1 MNFNQAPYFDDF
13 DEDKQYYKV
22 LFKPGVAVQTREL
35 NQLQTILQNQV
46 TKFGNHVFKDGSMVI
61 PGQVNYNDKV
71 SYVKLASTNLLGE
84 DLTWLEDQIITNSTG
99 ETGVEA
105 TVLKAVP
112 ATVAGDPITL
122 IILYVRGNQDAFGN
136 DEKTFA
142 AGATLYTKDNV
153 NYTMVVQGGEGV
165 TGRSAIAAQQAGVY
179 YLGGYFVTV
188 PKTTVVV
195 EKYVTSLATITC
207 KVGIVYTEE
216 IATYEDDNSLLDN
229 AAGTTNIAA
238 PGADRYKISTDFIK
252 LGLEES
258 RENFFELIRIEAGEV
273 QQLVNASQY
282 NILEEALAER
292 TFDESGNYV
301 VRDFTFDVRE
311 SRNNFRGAWA
321 PTASYQV
328 GDYISVS
335 STASRYFICLQAGIT
350 APGTEPAEFQTFDE
364 TQSLLDGSVRW
375 RYVNRPLNNQGYY
388 DNGTSVTTQGSSSKL
403 VLAFGV
409 GRAYIQGFKVDKL
422 NSTVLSIDK
431 SRDIKS
437 ENNRIVATNIGNY
450 AYFDPQQTLGL
461 PDISAGPEIEFYD
474 RVIGDN
480 NIPIGYGAKVGTGRI
495 IWLDGDSSGAY
506 KVGFND
512 IKMNAGKSF
521 DRDANMMIVPDPAGS
536 LLSKSYQHT
545 GSIRY
550 VGPDSGGSSNV
561 QISGGNMII
570 PNLSTIHDPSS
581 VLTSTGSNPIPFLNP
596 TAAVTSMGIFGL
608 GGNRDRLWQSWGNS
622 SNTSL
627 VHVGYGRSF
636 SGIGAYYQ
644 ASTGF
649 TAIAWASSNMTML
662 GSGTAYL
669 EELQVGDTFTINSS
683 SNTQSSWIVSRIVG
697 NSSLSLV
704 GGTIINRYTSTG
716 WACHVSYSPTL
727 AAYTSVLRAASVTGA
742 LINMALSGFT
752 ITQQAVISN
761 TTYIYHLT
769 KAATGGFTVGSF
781 SSQLSIG
788 SIIAFAAATDGI
800 PYSGSSRTN
809 LAGTYGGAPYFIED
823 NGCPDNG
830 YDYFETSKAS
840 GRSKQWTYQNTA
852 AGLVGAGNLSS
863 FVVIGWGPSNAGL
876 TLAGSALHPSTIL
889 ELTTGLSGITVLLR
903 GTNVN
908 PMPTAVL
915 AAAGSITGPTLIS
928 DATTGG
934 YIRLSQGTVFGVGTG
949 NSTRF
954 KAETLDNQVI
964 YLDQPNQS
972 STTRVRRAL
981 SDTRLL
987 VDFNV
992 SGNLIAYTS
1001 ISRINSNTS
1010 VLNTAAYGSWYTGIA
1025 ASFASEVYDNY
1036 ALGINTKQL
1045 SGQYQLLTYAGSAGT
1060 VTVHTAARIQ
1070 GDSTSKF
1077 TQELRENDLVKIN
1090 EQRLFI
1096 THISSNSVAFGINM
1110 DADMTVDEGDYPLLK
1125 ITNSFYDTD
1134 RDSLLFKV
1142 NDALA
1147 GLSDNSYYI
1156 YKTQQVTG
1164 VNGSTGVTI
1173 TLEGAAGTINTEQL
1187 ASTSPSAFLVAEDT
1201 VGNLARP
1208 KTVTNVS
1215 AGGNPVEYV
1224 LNVNTAFESDR
1235 VRVIY
1240 PVLRS
1245 AISGTVLGG
1254 VKTKTLQFDTTDT
1267 FLTSSE
1273 AARSTLVLSNS
1284 DIYRVNKVM
1293 MATSFVSSWTAGVQ
1307 ATALD
1312 VTAKYT
1318 VDNGQRNNLYD
1329 LGSLRLNIGQS
1340 VPIGS
1345 IKVWYDYF
1353 EHGLGDFFAA
1363 ASYNPLQVPYE
1374 DIPEYD
1380 GKNLNDYLDFR
1391 ARVDDITNQL
1401 IGNKPPRLDTNF
1413 QTDLSYYL
1421 GRKEAILLD
1430 GRARF
1435 YNIPSAPST
1444 APRDPEV
1451 AKDTNSLLM
1460 YSLTLEPYTRG
1471 NQTPYV
1477 TQTRRE
1483 YRRYTMQD
1491 IAGLD
1496 KRITSLEEISSLN
1509 LLEVN
1514 TKNLQIRDNA
1524 DPTLER
1530 YKTGFFVDNFVD
1542 NSGCELDSDSNFSNE
1557 QVSKTL
1563 NPAVEI
1569 RTIELAEKINFSG
1582 AVVSGLEQNPVIAAR
1597 VLDNY
1602 RITGETVTLNYTTSM
1617 ILQQTMATTSISV
1630 APFLQANFI
1639 GKLQLTPDSDIWQST
1654 TIIDQTVGQRD
1665 TSFTQ
1670 ADVNA
1675 AIARMR
1681 ATGERRPIRVEV
1693 SDVTTRELVGQ
1704 TQTES
1709 VYPFC
1714 RANTILMVATGL
1726 LPNTKHYPYFDDED
1740 ISQYVQGAMKFKF
1753 DSMPRLDF
1761 SVALPDRNQWA
1772 KWRGIGEAYWVNE
1785 PYRTIVTRVRR
1796 GWFRRSRWI
1805 TTVLYRFVRKQ
1816 FSVSESELILPSTG
1830 RGDAYRAAFAKGRSV
1845 YHYANGAYRGSG
1857 VAVYQKDTTL
1867 YCVNTRGTMSRSFI
1881 RNQALVNNDRSY
1893 TYPGVF
1899 YVAVDQNDPK
1909 QVTPTQ
1915 FLSQMQSNDDAG
1927 ALFSDQDGVI
1937 CAVFDLPNN
1946 DAVKFL
1952 AGEKKIIIT
1961 DSANNDPDEWDSRA
1975 EATYT
1980 TKGIQITV
1988 TRSFVNVRNR
1998 VFSAVPFDPIAQSFK
2013 IPDQFTSGSF
2023 VTDIDLFFQAKP
2035 TNETAPVVLEI
2046 RVCDATGRP
2055 DGSGEVLPGS
2065 TVTMFPR
2072 DINIDATSG
2081 RIPTKFTFPNPVY
2094 LLPNKNYA
2102 FVLKSDSVRYRCWIA
2117 TLGQADVSVPAT
2129 LTTAGRTYSRQA
2141 LLGSFFKS
2149 QDGTLW
2155 TEDQLSDMKF
2165 VMNRAVFNTN
2175 STGVFRA
2182 VNKSTPSILLQDDAM
2197 MFVHG
2202 SNKIRVKHINHG
2214 HAPGDKVR
2222 LSSKYWSSQY
2232 AVNSSITLNG
2242 IPVGEIFGTGVTGTD
2257 IMRETDAAL
2266 TISPNDT
2273 IDQDYYVVQT
2283 TAAANLGPLATTGVS
2298 AVMGG
2303 GADVMASYNIQ
2314 YHAITPASRSQN
2326 FQETT
2331 LDYEVEHTGGST
2343 YDSTLVDSS
2352 GQPYIRTNQVMN
2364 FNSTNYV
2371 DDPKIILSPVNEYS
2385 RAPGATVGGGT
2396 GATTW
2401 KESFVSNFRM
2411 TSLNDAVSP
2420 VIDLSTLGAQ
2430 LWTWRIDTPSRS
2442 NRLPAILPAIGTPF
2456 TGTTPMVDYE
2466 EVIRDDQTIA
2476 FDGINE
2482 AIFSTVPY
2490 LFYDVIPGSYIVV
2503 SGSSIPGNNSTS
2515 TGVRVK
2521 DISEDGTTI
2530 FIDGNLTSIGAGDF
2544 ITIHA
2549 LRDFIDER
2557 AYRGASA
2564 NSKYITKRIN
2574 LENPATNIKVLL
2586 DANIP
2591 SPAGIDVYYKVG
2603 SATEN
2608 FDEMPWVAFT
2618 NLPNYNK
2625 EDTRGVYTEIQFDIT
2640 DFDEFSNAKDLSPFT
2655 SFQVK
2660 IVMKTTNGARVP
2672 SFRNLRIIAH
2682 A

>member
-71 SYVKLASTNLLGE
+71 SYVKLSSTNLLGE

-99 ETGVEA
+99 ESGVEA
-105 TVLKAVP
+105 TVLKAIP
-112 ATVAGDPITL
+112 ATDAGDPITL

-142 AGATLYTKDNV
+142 ANATLYVKDNI
-153 NYTMVVQGGEGV
+153 NYTMVAQGGDDV

-188 PKTTVVV
+188 PSTTVVV

-207 KVGIVYTEE
+207 KIGIVYTEE
-216 IATYEDDNSLLDN
+216 ITTYEDDTTLLDN
-229 AAGTTNIAA
+229 AAGTTNVSA
-238 PGADRYKISTDFIK
+238 PGADRYKITTDFIR

-258 RENFFELIRIEAGEV
+258 RENFFELIRIEAGEI
-273 QQLVNASQY
+273 QQLINGAQY

-301 VRDFTFDVRE
+301 VRDFSFDVRE
-311 SRNNFRGAWA
+311 SRNNFRGVWA
-321 PTASYQV
+321 ANTEYLV
-328 GDYISVS
+328 GDYINAS
-335 STASRYFICLQAGIT
+335 SATSRYFTCVQAGVSGN
-350 APGTEPAEFQTFDE
+350 GTEPSEFQTYDE
-364 TQSLLDGSVRW
+364 TQSLLDGSARW
-375 RYVNRPLNNQGYY
+375 RYINRPANNLGYY
-388 DNGTSVTTQGSSSKL
+388 DKGTSVATQGSSSKL

-431 SRDIKS
+431 ARTTEA
-437 ENNRIVATNIGNY
+437 ENNRIISTNIGNY

-461 PDISAGPEIEFYD
+461 PDISAGPEVEFYD

-480 NIPIGYGAKVGTGRI
+480 TVPIGYGNKVGTGRI
-495 IWLDGDSSGAY
+495 IFLDSDASGAY

-521 DRDANMMIVPDPAGS
+521 DRDANMMLVPDPAGS
-536 LLSKSYQHT
+536 LLSKSYQNA
-545 GSIRY
+545 GGMRY

-561 QISGGNMII
+561 QISGGTFIP
-570 PNLSTIHDPSS
+570 PNLSPAHDPSS
-581 VLTSTGSNPIPFLNP
+581 LLTSTGTVDPVPAGTPLIG
-596 TAAVTSMGIFGL
+596 TFGL
-608 GGNRDRLWQSWGNS
+608 GGNKTALWQSWGNS

-627 VHVGYGRSF
+627 AYVGAGRYY
-636 SGIGAYYQ
+636 SGVGAYYQ
-644 ASTGF
+644 ASTGV
-649 TAIAWASSNMTML
+649 TAYSWASSNMTL
-662 GSGTAYL
+662 VGTNTAFTR
-669 EELQVGDTFTINSS
+669 ELQVGDVFTINSS
-683 SNTQSSWIVSRIVG
+683 SNTQSSWAVSRIINDTTV
-697 NSSLSLV
+697 SLV

-716 WACHVSYSPTL
+716 WAYTL
-727 AAYTSVLRAASVTGA
+727 TTQLGRDSVTGVLRTA
-742 LINMALSGFT
+742 SSNGTLTNVALSGFAIAST
-752 ITQQAVISN
+752 ALVNGSFQHIITKNSV
-761 TTYIYHLT
+761 
-769 KAATGGFTVGSF
+769 GPGSF

-788 SIIAFAAATDGI
+788 SIIAFCDVQTGI
-800 PYSGSSRTN
+800 PHSNSSKASRGG
-809 LAGTYGGAPYFIED
+809 AYGGVAYFVEP

-830 YDYFETSKAS
+830 YTVADTTSAS
-840 GRSKQWTYQNTA
+840 RTAQWYYQPTVA
-852 AGLVGAGNLSS
+852 SSSTAGNLSS
-863 FVVIGWGPSNAGL
+863 FLVVGWGTNNVGLTVIGSAIEPTNSINL
-876 TLAGSALHPSTIL
+876 T
-889 ELTTGLSGITVLLR
+889 LSGITVLLR
-903 GTNVN
+903 GTSYNPVPAVVPNSTTGEVTPVN
-908 PMPTAVL
+908 
-915 AAAGSITGPTLIS
+915 

-934 YIRLSQGTVFGVGTG
+934 YIRLSQGTMFGIATG
-949 NSTRF
+949 NLTRF
-954 KAETLDNQVI
+954 QAETLDNQVI
-964 YLDQPNQS
+964 YLDTPNQS

-981 SDTRLL
+981 NDNRML
-987 VDFNV
+987 VDFTT
-992 SGNLIAYTS
+992 SGTLVAYTS
-1001 ISRINSNTS
+1001 LTLTNTTTG
-1010 VLNTAAYGSWYTGIA
+1010 VLNTSAYGSWYTGIA
-1025 ASFASEVYDNY
+1025 ASFASEVFDSFS
-1036 ALGINTKQL
+1036 LGINVKQL
-1045 SGQYQLLTYAGSAGT
+1045 SGQYQLLTYAGGTGT
-1060 VTVHTAARIQ
+1060 VTVHTAARIV

-1090 EQRLFI
+1090 DQRLFI

-1110 DADMTVDEGDYPLLK
+1110 DSDMTVDDGDYPLIK
-1125 ITNSFYDTD
+1125 VSNGFYDTD
-1134 RDSLLFKV
+1134 QDSLLFKV
-1142 NDALA
+1142 TDALA
-1147 GLSDNSYYI
+1147 SLSDNSYFI

-1164 VNGSTGVTI
+1164 VNGLTGVTI
-1173 TLEGAAGTINTEQL
+1173 TLEGASGTINTEQL
-1187 ASTSPSAFLVAEDT
+1187 ASTNPSAFIVAEDT
-1201 VGNLARP
+1201 VGNLAVP
-1208 KTVTNVS
+1208 KRVIAVA

-1224 LNVNTAFESDR
+1224 LTVDTAFSSDR

-1245 AISGTVLGG
+1245 SISGTVLGG
-1254 VKTKTLQFDTTDT
+1254 VKTKSLQFDATDT

-1273 AARSTLVLSNS
+1273 AALSTLVLSNS
-1284 DIYRVNKVM
+1284 DIYRLNKVL
-1293 MATSFVSSWTAGVQ
+1293 MATSFVSSWTESVQ
-1307 ATALD
+1307 ASALD

-1318 VDNGQRNNLYD
+1318 LDNGQRNNLYD
-1329 LGSLRLNIGQS
+1329 LGSLRVNTGQS
-1340 VPIGS
+1340 IPIGS

-1353 EHGLGDFFAA
+1353 EHGLGDFFSS

-1374 DIPEYD
+1374 DIPEFNS
-1380 GKNLNDYLDFR
+1380 KNLNDYLDFR
-1391 ARVDDITNQL
+1391 ARVDSVTNQL
-1401 IGNKPPRLDTNF
+1401 IGNKPPRFDTNF

-1435 YNIPSAPST
+1435 YNITSAPAK
-1444 APRDPEV
+1444 APRDPEI
-1451 AKDTNSLLM
+1451 AKDTTGLLM

-1471 NQTPYV
+1471 NQLPYV
-1477 TQTRRE
+1477 TQSRRE
-1483 YRRYTMQD
+1483 YRRYTMSD

-1496 KRITSLEEISSLN
+1496 KRIVSLEEISSLN

-1563 NPAVEI
+1563 NPAVEV
-1569 RTIELAEKINFSG
+1569 RTFELAEKINFSA
-1582 AVVSGLEQNPVIAAR
+1582 AVVSGLEQLPVLAAR
-1597 VLDNY
+1597 ALDNY
-1602 RITGETVTLNYTTSM
+1602 RITGESVTLNYTTST

-1639 GKLQLTPDSDIWQST
+1639 GRLQITPDSDIWRST
-1654 TIIDQTVGQRD
+1654 TTIDQVVGNRD

-1675 AIARMR
+1675 AINRLR
-1681 ATGERRPIRVEV
+1681 ATGERRPVQVQVSEV
-1693 SDVTTRELVGQ
+1693 TNRELVGASA
-1704 TQTES
+1704 TQTA
-1709 VYPFC
+1709 YPFC

-1726 LPNTKHYPYFDDED
+1726 LPNTKHYAYFDDESIGD
-1740 ISQYVQGAMKFKF
+1740 FVQGAMKFTF
-1753 DSMPRLDF
+1753 DSVPTLDF

-1772 KWRGIGEAYWVNE
+1772 KWRGTGESFWVNE

-1796 GWFRRSRWI
+1796 GFFRRSRWV

-1816 FSVSESELILPSTG
+1816 FSPAANEISLPSSG
-1830 RGDAYRAAFAKGRSV
+1830 RGDSYRAAFAKGRSV
-1845 YHYANGAYRGSG
+1845 YHYASGAYRGSG
-1857 VAVYQKDTTL
+1857 VAVYQKGTTL
-1867 YCVNTRGTMSRSFI
+1867 YCVNCRGSMSRSFV
-1881 RNQALVNNDRSY
+1881 RSQPLVNNDRSY

-1909 QVTPTQ
+1909 QITPTQ
-1915 FLSQMQSNDDAG
+1915 FLSQMQQSDDAG
-1927 ALFSDQDGVI
+1927 ALYSDQDGVI

-1946 DAVKFL
+1946 DAIKFL
-1952 AGEKKIIIT
+1952 AGEKKIILT
-1961 DSANNDPDEWDSRA
+1961 DSENNDPDEWDSRA

-1980 TKGIQITV
+1980 SRGIEITI
-1988 TRSFVNVRNR
+1988 TRSFVNVRSR
-1998 VFSAVPFDPIAQSFK
+1998 VFNIVPFDPIAQSFK
-2013 IPDQFTSGSF
+2013 IPDQFTNGTF
-2023 VTDIDLFFQAKP
+2023 ITDLDLFFQAKP
-2035 TNETAPVVLEI
+2035 TNETAPVVLEV

-2065 TVTMFPR
+2065 TVTMFPAN
-2072 DINIDATSG
+2072 INIDPNNG
-2081 RIPTKFTFPNPVY
+2081 RTPTKFTFPNPVY

-2102 FVLKSDSVRYRCWIA
+2102 FVLKSDSVRYRVWIA
-2117 TLGQADVSVPAT
+2117 TLGQSDRSTSSNLV
-2129 LTTAGRTYSRQA
+2129 TAGRTYSRQA

-2155 TEDQLSDMKF
+2155 TEDQLSDIKF

-2175 STGVFRA
+2175 NSATFRVVSKPLPA
-2182 VNKSTPSILLQDDAM
+2182 ALLQDDPM

-2214 HAPGDKVR
+2214 HAPGDRVR
-2222 LSSKYWSSQY
+2222 LTSKFWNSQY
-2232 AVNSSITLNG
+2232 AINSSITLNG
-2242 IPVGEIFGTGVTGTD
+2242 IPVGEIFGTDVTTAD
-2257 IMRETDAAL
+2257 IVRDADAAL
-2266 TISPNDT
+2266 TVSVNDT
-2273 IDQDYYVVQT
+2273 IDQDYYVIQT
-2283 TAAANLGPLATTGVS
+2283 TTPVNLGPLSTTGVS

-2303 GADVMASYNIQ
+2303 GSDILATHNIL
-2314 YHAITPASRSQN
+2314 YHVVTPASKSLN

-2331 LDYEVEHTGGST
+2331 LNFEVEQTGGST
-2343 YDSTLVDSS
+2343 YDSTLVAST
-2352 GQPYIRTNQVMN
+2352 GQPYIRTNQIMD

-2371 DDPKIILSPVNEYS
+2371 DDPKIILSPVNEYN
-2385 RAPGATVGGGT
+2385 RAVGASVGGGT
-2396 GATTW
+2396 GATIW
-2401 KESFVSNFRM
+2401 KDSFVGTFRM
-2411 TSLNDAVSP
+2411 TSTNDALSP
-2420 VIDLSTLGAQ
+2420 MIDMGTLSAQ
-2430 LWTWRIDTPSRS
+2430 AWTWRIDTPTRN
-2442 NRLPAILPAIGTPF
+2442 NRLPVLLPAVGTPF

-2466 EVIRDDQTIA
+2466 AVIVGDQTIS
-2476 FDGINE
+2476 FDGLNE
-2482 AIFSTVPY
+2482 AIISTVPY
-2490 LFYDVIPGSYIVV
+2490 VFYDVIPGSYIVV

-2521 DISEDGTTI
+2521 DVSEDGTTI
-2530 FIDGNLTSIGAGDF
+2530 FVDADLTTINAGDA
-2544 ITIHA
+2544 ISIYA
-2549 LRDFIDER
+2549 LRDFVDER
-2557 AYRGASA
+2557 AYRGATA

-2574 LENPATNIKVLL
+2574 LENPATSIKILL

-2591 SPAGIDVYYKVG
+2591 SAADIDIYYKVG
-2603 SATEN
+2603 AATEN
-2608 FDEMPWVAFT
+2608 FDEKTWEAFT

-2625 EDTRGVYTEIQFDIT
+2625 EDTRGVYTEIQADIT
-2640 DFDEFSNAKDLSPFT
+2640 DFDAFGNAKDLSPFT

>member
-61 PGQVNYNDKV
+61 PGQVNYNDKA

-84 DLTWLEDQIITNSTG
+84 DLTWLENQVITNSTG
-99 ETGVEA
+99 DSGVEA
-105 TVLKAVP
+105 TVLKALP
-112 ATVAGDPITL
+112 ATDAGDPITL

-142 AGATLYTKDNV
+142 ANATLYVKDNI
-153 NYTMVVQGGEGV
+153 NYTMTVQGGDGV

-188 PKTTVVV
+188 PTTTVVV
-195 EKYVTSLATITC
+195 EKYVTSVATITC
-207 KVGIVYTEE
+207 KIGIVYTEE
-216 IATYEDDNSLLDN
+216 IATYEDDTSLLDN

-238 PGADRYKISTDFIK
+238 PGADRYKINTDFIK

-258 RENFFELIRIEAGEV
+258 QENFFELIRIENGEI
-273 QQLVNASQY
+273 QQIINASQY

-311 SRNNFRGAWA
+311 SRNNFRGYWA
-321 PTASYQV
+321 PNASYQV
-328 GDYISVS
+328 GDYIAAS
-335 STASRYFICLQAGIT
+335 SATSRYFVCLQSGIS
-350 APGTEPAEFQTFDE
+350 APGTEPAEFQTYDE
-364 TQSLLDGSVRW
+364 TQSLQDGSVRW
-375 RYVNRPLNNQGYY
+375 RYVNRPVNNQGYY
-388 DNGTSVTTQGSSSKL
+388 DSGTSVATQGSSSKL

-431 SRDIKS
+431 SREVQS
-437 ENNRIVATNIGNY
+437 ENNRIIATNIGNY

-461 PDISAGPEIEFYD
+461 PDVSAGPEVEFYD

-480 NIPIGYGAKVGTGRI
+480 TVPIGYGNKVGSGRL
-495 IWLDGDSSGAY
+495 IWLDSDPSGGY
-506 KVGFND
+506 KIGFND
-512 IKMNAGKSF
+512 IRMNFGKSF
-521 DRDANMMIVPDPAGS
+521 ERDVNTVLVPDPAGS
-536 LLSKSYQHT
+536 VLSKSYQHT
-545 GSIRY
+545 GGIRY
-550 VGPDSGGSSNV
+550 VGPDSGGSSFV
-561 QISGGNMII
+561 QLSGGAMIL
-570 PNLSTIHDPSS
+570 PNLNSANDPANL
-581 VLTSTGSNPIPFLNP
+581 LTSTGSAEPIPGG
-596 TAAVTSMGIFGL
+596 TTSIGTFGL
-608 GGNRDRLWQSWGNS
+608 GGNKNALWLSWGNS
-622 SNTSL
+622 SGTSL
-627 VHVGYGRSF
+627 AHVGYGRSY

-644 ASTGF
+644 ASTGL
-649 TAIAWASSNMTML
+649 TAYAWTSSNMIL
-662 GSGTAYL
+662 GGSNTAYSK
-669 EELQVGDTFTINSS
+669 ELLVGDTFTINTS
-683 SNTQSSWIVSRIVG
+683 SNTQSSWVVSRIIGDTAV
-697 NSSLSLV
+697 SLA
-704 GGTIINRYTSTG
+704 GGTMINRYNTTG
-716 WACHVSYSPTL
+716 WATYLTQAGATAGPVTG
-727 AAYTSVLRAASVTGA
+727 VLRAASTTGS
-742 LINMALSGFT
+742 LINMALSGFN
-752 ITQQAVISN
+752 ITAGGPVVNGSQIWHIQ
-761 TTYIYHLT
+761 
-769 KAATGGFTVGSF
+769 KAGANQPGSF

-788 SIIAFAAATDGI
+788 SIIAFCNPRDGVAYTGTAAD
-800 PYSGSSRTN
+800 TN
-809 LAGTYGGAPYFIED
+809 LSGTYGGPAYFNEIA
-823 NGCPDNG
+823 GCPDNG
-830 YDYFETSKAS
+830 YNATSANGVAMAS
-840 GRSKQWTYQNTA
+840 RDQQFRYQNATA
-852 AGLVGAGNLSS
+852 SDATAGNLSS
-863 FVVIGWGPSNAGL
+863 FLVIGWGTNNAGL
-876 TLAGSALHPSTIL
+876 TIIGSHINTQAF
-889 ELTTGLSGITVLLR
+889 LTQTNGSGITVLLR
-903 GTNVN
+903 GTNIN
-908 PMPTAVL
+908 PVPNSVGVTPAD
-915 AAAGSITGPTLIS
+915 S
-928 DATTGG
+928 TTGG
-934 YIRLSQGTVFGVGTG
+934 YVRLTSGTVFGVGTG

-954 KAETLDNQVI
+954 KSETVDNQVI
-964 YLDQPNQS
+964 YLDGANQANA
-972 STTRVRRAL
+972 TRVRRAI
-981 SDTRLL
+981 SENRML
-987 VDFNV
+987 VEFNASSTLV
-992 SGNLIAYTS
+992 AYTS
-1001 ISRINSNTS
+1001 LTRINNT
-1010 VLNTAAYGSWYTGIA
+1010 TATLVTSAYGSWYTGIT
-1025 ASFASEVYDNY
+1025 ASFASEVYDNFS
-1036 ALGINTKQL
+1036 LGINAKRL
-1045 SGQYQLLTYAGSAGT
+1045 SGQYQLLTYSGDTGT
-1060 VTVHTAARIQ
+1060 VTAHTAARIE
-1070 GDSTSKF
+1070 GDSTAKF
-1077 TQELRENDLVKIN
+1077 TQELRTNDLVKIN
-1090 EQRLFI
+1090 NQRLFI
-1096 THISSNSVAFGINM
+1096 TYISSNSVAFGINM
-1110 DADMTVDEGDYPLLK
+1110 DGDMTVDDGEYPLIK
-1125 ITNSFYDTD
+1125 VSNGFYDTG

-1142 NDALA
+1142 TDALA
-1147 GLSDNSYYI
+1147 DLSDNSYYV

-1164 VNGSTGVTI
+1164 VNGNTGVTI
-1173 TLEGAAGTINTEQL
+1173 TLQGASGSLNTEQL
-1187 ASTSPSAFLVAEDT
+1187 ATTNPTAFIVAEDT
-1201 VGNLARP
+1201 VGNLATP
-1208 KTVTNVS
+1208 KSVVSVTAGATPVQYTLTVDS
-1215 AGGNPVEYV
+1215 A
-1224 LNVNTAFESDR
+1224 FQSDR

-1245 AISGTVLGG
+1245 AVSGTQLGG
-1254 VKTKTLQFDTTDT
+1254 LKTKTLQFDATDT

-1273 AARSTLVLSNS
+1273 AALSTLVLSNS

-1353 EHGLGDFFAA
+1353 EHGLGDFFVGGSDPNRT
-1363 ASYNPLQVPYE
+1363 SYNPLQVPYE
-1374 DIPEYD
+1374 EVPDYD

-1391 ARVDDITNQL
+1391 ARVDSVTNQL
-1401 IGNKPPRLDTNF
+1401 IGNKPPRIDTNF

-1430 GRARF
+1430 GKAKF
-1435 YNIPSAPST
+1435 YNVSSAPGT

-1451 AKDTNSLLM
+1451 ARDTNSLLM

-1471 NQTPYV
+1471 NQSPYV

-1496 KRITSLEEISSLN
+1496 RRIASLEEISSLN

-1557 QVSKTL
+1557 VVTKTL

-1569 RTIELAEKINFSG
+1569 RTFELAEKINFSA
-1582 AVVSGLEQNPVIAAR
+1582 AVTSGLEQNNVIAAR
-1597 VLDNY
+1597 SLDNY
-1602 RITGETVTLNYTTSM
+1602 RITGDLITMNYTTSM

-1639 GKLQLTPDSDIWQST
+1639 GKMEINPSSDIWQST
-1654 TIIDQTVGQRD
+1654 TTIDQTVGQRE
-1665 TSFTQ
+1665 TTFTQ

-1675 AIARMR
+1675 AIARLR
-1681 ATGERRPIRVEV
+1681 ATGERRPIRIQVN
-1693 SDVTTRELVGQ
+1693 DVTTAQLVGQ
-1704 TQTES
+1704 TKTETL
-1709 VYPFC
+1709 YPFC
-1714 RANTILMVATGL
+1714 RANTIVMVATGL
-1726 LPNTKHYPYFDDED
+1726 LPNTKHYAFFDDES
-1740 ISQYVQGAMKFKF
+1740 ISQYVVGAMKFTF

-1761 SVALPDRNQWA
+1761 SVSMPDRNQWA
-1772 KWRGIGEAYWVNE
+1772 KWRGTGQAFWVNE
-1785 PYRTIVTRVRR
+1785 PYATVTTRVRR
-1796 GWFRRSRWI
+1796 GWFRRSRWV

-1816 FSVSESELILPSTG
+1816 IVVSDNELKLPQAISG
-1830 RGDAYRAAFAKGRSV
+1830 GDAYKPAFARGRAV

-1857 VAVYQKDTTL
+1857 VAMYQRGTTL
-1867 YCVNTRGTMSRSFI
+1867 YCVNCRGTMSRSFM
-1881 RNQALVNNDRSY
+1881 RSQPLVNNDRSY

-1909 QVTPTQ
+1909 TISTAQN
-1915 FLSQMQSNDDAG
+1915 LSQMQTTDDDG
-1927 ALFSDQDGVI
+1927 ALYSDQDGVI
-1937 CAVFDLPNN
+1937 CALFDLPNN
-1946 DAVKFL
+1946 DGIKFL
-1952 AGEKKIIIT
+1952 AGEKKIIFT
-1961 DSANNDPDEWDSRA
+1961 DSPVNDPEVTQSRA

-1980 TKGIQITV
+1980 TKGIQITI
-1988 TRSFVNVRNR
+1988 TRSYVNVRNQT
-1998 VFSAVPFDPIAQSFK
+1998 FSAVPFDPIAQSFK
-2013 IPDQFTSGSF
+2013 IPDQFASGAF
-2023 VTDIDLFFQAKP
+2023 LTDIDLFFQSKP
-2035 TNETAPVVLEI
+2035 SNETAPVVLEM

-2055 DGSGEVLPGS
+2055 DGTGETLPGS

-2072 DINIDATSG
+2072 DINIDETKGA
-2081 RIPTKFTFPNPVY
+2081 IPTKFTFPSPVHV
-2094 LLPNKNYA
+2094 LPNKNYA
-2102 FVLKSDSVRYRCWIA
+2102 FVLKSDSTRYRVWIA
-2117 TLGQADVSVPAT
+2117 TLGQADVAAPVT
-2129 LTTAGRTYSRQA
+2129 LTSAGRTYSRQA
-2141 LLGSFFKS
+2141 SLGSFFKS

-2165 VMNRAVFNTN
+2165 VMNRAVFNINNTA
-2175 STGVFRA
+2175 TFRA
-2182 VNKSTPSILLQDDAM
+2182 VNRALPSVLLEDDPM

-2222 LSSKYWSSQY
+2222 LSSKYWAAQY
-2232 AVNSSITLNG
+2232 AANSSITLNG
-2242 IPVGEIFGTGVTGTD
+2242 IPVAEIFGTAVTTQD
-2257 IMRETDAAL
+2257 IVRDTDAAL
-2266 TISPNDT
+2266 TITSNDV

-2283 TAAANLGPLATTGVS
+2283 DTFANLGPLSTTGVS

-2303 GADVMASYNIQ
+2303 GTDIQASHNIL
-2314 YHAITPASRSQN
+2314 YHAITPASRVQT

-2331 LDYEVEHTGGST
+2331 LDFEVEQTGGFT
-2343 YDSTLVDSS
+2343 YDSTLVDAA
-2352 GQPYIRTNQVMN
+2352 GQPYVRTTQVMN
-2364 FNSTNYV
+2364 FNATNYV
-2371 DDPKIILSPVNEYS
+2371 DDPKIILSPVNEYN
-2385 RAPGATVGGGT
+2385 RAAGMSVGGGT
-2396 GATTW
+2396 GGTTW
-2401 KESFVSNFRM
+2401 KDSLVTTFRM

-2420 VIDLSTLGAQ
+2420 VIDLSTLSAQ
-2430 LWTWRIDTPSRS
+2430 AWSWRIDTPTRE
-2442 NRLPAILPAIGTPF
+2442 NRLPATLPAVGTAF
-2456 TGTTPMVDYE
+2456 TGTVPMVDYE
-2466 EVIRDDQTIA
+2466 EVIKDDQTIG

-2482 AIFSTVPY
+2482 ALVSNVPY

-2521 DISEDGTTI
+2521 DVSEDGTTI
-2530 FIDGNLTSIGAGDF
+2530 FIDGNLTSVGAGDP
-2544 ITIHA
+2544 ITIYA

-2557 AYRGASA
+2557 AYRGATA

-2574 LENPATNIKVLL
+2574 LENPATSIKMLL

-2591 SPAGIDVYYKVG
+2591 SAAGIDVYYKVG

-2608 FDEMPWVAFT
+2608 FDEKTWEPFT

-2625 EDTRGVYTEIQFDIT
+2625 EDTRGVYSEIQIDIT
-2640 DFDEFSNAKDLSPFT
+2640 AKDLTPFT